1 MLPDLSPEA
10 LHAAQLAG
18 EKILIIDVREP
29 EEYAYC
35 HLPGSV
41 LLPLGELAARAAE
54 IPPDVPVVLL
64 CHHGVRSAQA
74 LLYLEQRHGHRN
86 LRNLRGGIHA
96 WSLRV
101 DPSIPVY

>member
-1 MLPDLSPEA
+1 MLPDLTPEA
-10 LHAAQLAG
+10 LRAALLSG
-18 EKILIIDVREP
+18 ENPLLLDVREP
-29 EEYAYC
+29 EEFTYC

-41 LLPLGELAARAAE
+41 LIPLSELVARAAE
-54 IPPDVPVVLL
+54 VPTDQPVVLV

-74 LLYLEQRHGHRN
+74 LAYLTQRHGHQN

-101 DPSIPVY
+101 DPSVPVY